1 MALATSTAYRLT
13 CDGHYCRAETSITRS
28 RAGAIA
34 AAIGDSWRVEDLG
47 GGKLLALCLRCR
59 GDRGAG
65 VFLAARTRAAKAV
78 A

>member
-1 MALATSTAYRLT
+1 MGVATSTAHRCT
-13 CDGHYCRAETSITRS
+13 CDGQYCRAEGPIART

-34 AAIGDSWRVEDLG
+34 AAINDSWRIEDLG

-59 GDRGAG
+59 GDRAAG
-65 VFLAARTRAAKAV
+65 VFLAARTRTAKAV